1 LDLARRLGAHEAY
14 FAGDPGWTGDVRR
27 ATAGRGPDVLLEMSG
42 HPRAI
47 EQGFSALARGG
58 TAALLGLP
66 SDRVSLDLAN
76 DIIFKGAT
84 VLGINGRR
92 MFETWHQVEEFVL
105 SGRLNL
111 APIITHQLPIDDFEQ
126 GFHLMQSG
134 EAIKVVLT
142 VPQESIA
149 ACPTPALTT
158 AAASCS
164 LR

>member
-1 LDLARRLGAHEAY
+1 
-14 FAGDPGWTGDVRR
+14 
-27 ATAGRGPDVLLEMSG
+27 MSG

-66 SDRVSLDLAN
+66 PDRVSLDLAR

-92 MFETWHQVEEFVL
+92 MFQTWYQVEEFVL

-111 APIITHQLPIDDFEQ
+111 AAIITHQIPIDDFER

-142 VPQESIA
+142 VPQESIP
-149 ACPTPALTT
+149 ACRTPDSTT
-158 AAASCS
+158 AAVNCS
-164 LR
+164 LL

>member
-1 LDLARRLGAHEAY
+1 
-14 FAGDPGWTGDVRR
+14 
-27 ATAGRGPDVLLEMSG
+27 MSG

-47 EQGFSALARGG
+47 QQGFSALAGG
-58 TAALLGLP
+58 GVAALLGLP

-92 MFETWHQVEEFVL
+92 MFQTWYQVEDFVL

-111 APIITHQLPIDDFEQ
+111 APIITHQLPLDEFEQ

-134 EAIKVVLT
+134 EAIKVVLA
-142 VPQESIA
+142 VPQETTPL
-149 ACPTPALTT
+149 CPMPDSTT
-158 AAASCS
+158 AAVSCS
-164 LR
+164 LL